1 MRLIKPKVE
10 LINQEPGVEG
20 LFKHMELCARTCY
33 KSEDKITEDSA
44 KKFINNVIIARGHTA
59 MLEHG
64 TVYLRY
70 DFKAN
75 DDSNTVAYRL
85 WSKYN
90 ENQYSE
96 AVQAQPVPRIP
107 DGFVAITTNYRVLL
121 QNGWLEDLQ
130 YLCEPTEYHV
140 KRVTVRFICDMG
152 VAREFCRHRL
162 FSFAQE
168 STRYCN
174 YSKAKFGKE
183 LNCIIP
189 CWYKNMFEGN
199 SYNIEL
205 CHTYDLTISEG
216 LSRTEAAW
224 IQAMCEAEST
234 YFGLLTEGEPAQQA
248 RNVLPLALKT
258 ELIMTGTVEQWIEF
272 LKLRCAM
279 MLIRRQENLQLNYE
293 IDYCWMQKGIYKYR
307 TDTRR
312 YKRELHKEEAKLLDY
327 KMHLVIRFVLF
338 LKYLITFRMQDALDK
353 ELSKE
358 EEALLRKHLAN
369 FLRREP
375 YVRPYPKISR
385 NAPCPC
391 GSGKKYKH
399 CCGR

>member
-10 LINQEPGVEG
+10 IINQESGVEG

-44 KKFINNVIIARGHTA
+44 RKFIDNVIVARGHTA

-64 TVYLRY
+64 TVYLKIPYGIMY
-70 DFKAN
+70 DTGYF
-75 DDSNTVAYRL
+75 SNEAIAT
-85 WSKYN
+85 KYIDN
-90 ENQYSE
+90 PYSI
-96 AVQAQPVPRIP
+96 VQNSQIYDYWCV
-107 DGFVAITTNYRVLL
+107 TSNYRVLL
-121 QNGWLEDLQ
+121 QNGWLDDLQ

-140 KRVTVRFICDMG
+140 RRITVRFICDMG
-152 VAREFCRHRL
+152 VAREFCRHRV

-258 ELIMTGTVEQWIEF
+258 ELIMTGTDEQWAGF
-272 LKLRCAM
+272 FNLRCA
-279 MLIRRQENLQLNYE
+279 RDAHPQA
-293 IDYCWMQKGIYKYR
+293 
-307 TDTRR
+307 
-312 YKRELHKEEAKLLDY
+312 RELAIELRD
-327 KMHLVIRFVLF
+327 
-338 LKYLITFRMQDALDK
+338 RMI
-353 ELSKE
+353 
-358 EEALLRKHLAN
+358 LAGYIN
-369 FLRREP
+369 TYDP
-375 YVRPYPKISR
+375 
-385 NAPCPC
+385 
-391 GSGKKYKH
+391 GSIQV
-399 CCGR
+399 

>member
-10 LINQEPGVEG
+10 IINQEPGVEG

-44 KKFINNVIIARGHTA
+44 RKFIDNVIVARGHTA

-64 TVYLRY
+64 TVYLKIPYGIMY
-70 DFKAN
+70 DTGYF
-75 DDSNTVAYRL
+75 SNEAIAT
-85 WSKYN
+85 KYIDN
-90 ENQYSE
+90 PYSI
-96 AVQAQPVPRIP
+96 VQNSQIYDYWCV
-107 DGFVAITTNYRVLL
+107 TSNYRVLL
-121 QNGWLEDLQ
+121 QNGWLDDLQ

-140 KRVTVRFICDMG
+140 RRITVRFICDMG
-152 VAREFCRHRL
+152 VAREFCRHRV

-224 IQAMCEAEST
+224 TQAMCEAEST

-258 ELIMTGTVEQWIEF
+258 ELIMTGTDEQWAGF
-272 LKLRCAM
+272 FNLRCA
-279 MLIRRQENLQLNYE
+279 RDAHPQA
-293 IDYCWMQKGIYKYR
+293 
-307 TDTRR
+307 
-312 YKRELHKEEAKLLDY
+312 RELAIELRD
-327 KMHLVIRFVLF
+327 
-338 LKYLITFRMQDALDK
+338 RMI
-353 ELSKE
+353 
-358 EEALLRKHLAN
+358 LAGYIN
-369 FLRREP
+369 TYDP
-375 YVRPYPKISR
+375 
-385 NAPCPC
+385 
-391 GSGKKYKH
+391 GSIQV
-399 CCGR
+399 

>member
-10 LINQEPGVEG
+10 IINQEPGVEG

-44 KKFINNVIIARGHTA
+44 RKFIDNVIVARGHTA

-64 TVYLRY
+64 TVYLKIPYGIMY
-70 DFKAN
+70 DTGYF
-75 DDSNTVAYRL
+75 SNEAIAT
-85 WSKYN
+85 KYIDN
-90 ENQYSE
+90 PYSI
-96 AVQAQPVPRIP
+96 VQNSQIYDYWCV
-107 DGFVAITTNYRVLL
+107 TSNYKVLL
-121 QNGWLEDLQ
+121 QNGWLDDLQ

-140 KRVTVRFICDMG
+140 RRITVRFICDMG
-152 VAREFCRHRL
+152 VAREFCRHRV

-258 ELIMTGTVEQWIEF
+258 ELIMTGTDEQWAGF
-272 LKLRCAM
+272 FNLRCA
-279 MLIRRQENLQLNYE
+279 RDAHPQA
-293 IDYCWMQKGIYKYR
+293 
-307 TDTRR
+307 
-312 YKRELHKEEAKLLDY
+312 RELAIELRD
-327 KMHLVIRFVLF
+327 
-338 LKYLITFRMQDALDK
+338 RMI
-353 ELSKE
+353 
-358 EEALLRKHLAN
+358 LAGYIN
-369 FLRREP
+369 TYDP
-375 YVRPYPKISR
+375 
-385 NAPCPC
+385 
-391 GSGKKYKH
+391 GSIQV
-399 CCGR
+399 